1 MMWRQV
7 GRAVVS
13 VLGIIALLSV
23 TLLLVCSSPDVPA
36 DDSLF
41 DYMYCY
47 HTSDFLPAG
56 VKTPLVVIWL
66 LYLICLL
73 SSTADGWFVPQ
84 LNQLALD
91 LNLDED
97 VAGVTLLAFGNGIA
111 DVMTA
116 VSAIQVGDLAL
127 TMGEYFGASNFIL
140 GVVLPAVL
148 FVEKSQGQTVDR
160 FALLRDGGTFLCT
173 VILMLVTTWDGN
185 VTLPES
191 ISFFVLYLLY
201 VCVVV
206 LSRRCRSGNDLG
218 VGIAVLDSGCADSF
232 GIEEASGTGVDA
244 LEGFGT
250 KAEGPL
256 AYYEL
261 FTNTFEFPFTV
272 ARHVSI
278 PAAVWT
284 STRRRLAAL
293 CPLFCA
299 LLVLLSF
306 CGGWAAFTMP
316 LQPGSGVM
324 WCVLIGGVGFI
335 IVLRASSPSSRP
347 SWHPVLLL
355 GSVVSVVCWFNL
367 LANEL
372 VAVLQCLGVR
382 FGVPSAV
389 LGCTVLAWGNSVGDL
404 VADTALAKQGRV
416 KTAVAGTFGSPL
428 LSQLLGMSIGLS
440 LRTSS
445 RGPMFVELQEHVKI
459 YGFFVVVIVLT
470 VIIGFAVNRWQC
482 SRTLA
487 CILLTQYACF
497 MIYSVSAATTTK

>member
-47 HTSDFLPAG
+47 NTSDFLLAG

-66 LYLICLL
+66 LYLIGLL

-201 VCVVV
+201 VGVVV
-206 LSRRCRSGNDLG
+206 LPRRCRSGNDLG
-218 VGIAVLDSGCADSF
+218 VRTAVLDSDCAVLDSD
-232 GIEEASGTGVDA
+232 ASGTTVVDD

-256 AYYEL
+256 AYFEL
-261 FTNTFEFPFTV
+261 FTNTCEFPFTV

-284 STRRRLAAL
+284 STRRKLAAL

-299 LLVLLSF
+299 LLVFLSF
-306 CGGWAAFTMP
+306 GGGWTAFTQP
-316 LQPGSGVM
+316 LQPGSSVM
-324 WCVLIGGVGFI
+324 WCVIIGGIGFI
-335 IVLRASSPSSRP
+335 LVLRASSPSSRP

-445 RGPMFVELQEHVKI
+445 RGPMHVELQDHVKI
-459 YGFFVVVIVLT
+459 YGFVVLVIVST

-497 MIYSVSAATTTK
+497 MIYSLTAATTTK